1 MMKLLNKN
9 LFFLIF
15 VFYSISLN
23 AQNIAE
29 VQDDDWVIGNMDA
42 PITMIEYASLSCPHC
57 ASFHKNTF
65 PTIKKEYIDTG
76 KVKFVFRDF
85 PLNIPALQASKITR
99 CVGEE
104 FHFKYVSTLFM
115 LQKNWVKP
123 EKFEELIFK
132 IVENGGITKEEFD
145 LCLDNKEIENKILNH
160 QVLANQQLR
169 IKTTPSFVINGE
181 LVGANKSIDDFRSI
195 LNNLKID

>member
-1 MMKLLNKN
+1 MKLLNKN

-76 KVKFVFRDF
+76 K
-85 PLNIPALQASKITR
+85 
-99 CVGEE
+99 
-104 FHFKYVSTLFM
+104 
-115 LQKNWVKP
+115 
-123 EKFEELIFK
+123 
-132 IVENGGITKEEFD
+132 
-145 LCLDNKEIENKILNH
+145 
-160 QVLANQQLR
+160 
-169 IKTTPSFVINGE
+169 
-181 LVGANKSIDDFRSI
+181 
-195 LNNLKID
+195 